1 MNELYWR
8 VLVAKPAA
16 VLVGILVLVILA
28 ASQLDQIKL
37 DASSDSLLLQ
47 GDPDLAYFREVS
59 GHYAASEFLVL
70 TWAPDGPML
79 HPDSLEPLAAMVE
92 ELRAIPGVIS
102 VTSLLDVPLLESPP
116 LSLTDLSRADALPT
130 LRDPQVDRE
139 LAFIELTTSPVY
151 KNLLLGEAGDVS
163 AVQVSLE
170 TNSALQG
177 LLDEREQLRASASNG
192 LLSAADAMRLD
203 EVEVQ
208 YDIGL
213 AAETELRRA
222 LVADV
227 RGIADRYRPYAQ
239 IFVGGVPMIAADML
253 AFVESDL
260 VTFGAAIVGI
270 MLLVLAV
277 IFRDW
282 RWVAAPVL
290 NCLATALLML
300 GLLAFL
306 DWRMTVISS
315 NFVAVLLIVTLSLS
329 VHLVVRY
336 RELEHT
342 QPDWHRAER
351 AAQAARLML
360 VPCLYTA
367 ATTIVAFGSL
377 LVAGIQPVIDFGMMM
392 TVGILVGFAMTFTFM
407 PAAMAA
413 MPEPERRL
421 RLAPDPAFTRHMADH
436 VEHFGGLVLV
446 IALLLAVIAGWG
458 ITRLQVENRF
468 IDYFKPSTEI
478 YQGMELLDARLGG
491 TIPLDVVLYPP
502 ASTSDAKSPETR
514 PRAARAPVGPDAD
527 LADPAVGDEPLLN
540 ADFPTGEADDFFADD
555 PFADDPFGS
564 DDPFSDGLGTAPS
577 FWFTVQGRAL
587 LDKAH
592 AIIDA
597 RPETGKVLSLSTAF
611 EVMDG
616 LYGATLGAVE
626 MALVQNSMPK
636 DVNDTLVRPYFSADH
651 EEARISV
658 RAMETSES
666 LRRDAFLKD
675 LRETLIRELEVEPE
689 QVQFTSLLVLYNNV
703 LQSLFSSQILTL
715 GAVFLAIGL
724 MFWVLFRSLSLALLA
739 LAPNIL
745 AAAMVLGIMGIM
757 GIPLDI
763 MTITIAAIVVGIGV
777 DDCIHYIH
785 RFRLEFAKDQSYH
798 AAMHRSHA
806 SIGRAMYY
814 TTVTVI
820 VGFSLLMFS
829 NFTPSLYFGALT
841 VVAMTAAVAGAL
853 LLLPKLL
860 LLFKP
865 LGEGV

>member
-1 MNELYWR
+1 MNELFWR
-8 VLVAKPAA
+8 RLVAKPGVVLAGILAA
-16 VLVGILVLVILA
+16 VLLA
-28 ASQLDQIKL
+28 SSQLDQIKL

-59 GHYAASEFLVL
+59 SHYATNEFLVL
-70 TWAPDGPML
+70 TWSPEGPLL
-79 HPDSLEPLAAMVE
+79 HPDSLEPLAAMVD
-92 ELRAIPGVIS
+92 ELRAVPGVVS

-116 LSLTDLSRADALPT
+116 LSLTDLARADALPT
-130 LRDPQVDRE
+130 LANPEVDRD
-139 LAFIELTTSPVY
+139 LALVELTTSPIY
-151 KNLLLGEAGDVS
+151 KNLLVGETGDVT
-163 AVQVSLE
+163 AIQVSLE
-170 TNSALQG
+170 TNSELQQ
-177 LLDEREQLRASASNG
+177 LLQEREQLRDLAANASLAEG
-192 LLSAADAMRLD
+192 DAQRLV
-203 EVEVQ
+203 EVEAR
-208 YDIGL
+208 YDRGL
-213 AAETELRRA
+213 AQETELRRA

-227 RGIADRYRPYAQ
+227 RVIADRFRPYAQ

-260 VTFGAAIVGI
+260 VNFGSAIVII
-270 MLLVLAV
+270 MLLVLGI

-282 RWVAAPVL
+282 RWVVAPVV
-290 NCLATALLML
+290 NCLATAVLML

-336 RELEHT
+336 RELEHV
-342 QPDWHRAER
+342 QPDWTRAER

-392 TVGILVGFAMTFTFM
+392 TVGILVGFAMTFTLM
-407 PAAMAA
+407 PAAMAV
-413 MPEPERRL
+413 MPEPDRKL
-421 RLAPDPAFTRHMADH
+421 RLAPDPAFTRHLANH
-436 VEHFGGLVLV
+436 VEHFGGLVLGV
-446 IALLLAVIAGWG
+446 ALLLALLAGWG
-458 ITRLQVENRF
+458 ITRLEVENRF

-502 ASTSDAKSPETR
+502 TQSTGAPLSNSTATVLDGQSAMAQDVPVDLDA
-514 PRAARAPVGPDAD
+514 
-527 LADPAVGDEPLLN
+527 GDE
-540 ADFPTGEADDFFADD
+540 FFADDPFADDAFSDD

-564 DDPFSDGLGTAPS
+564 DPFGEGASTAPS
-577 FWFTVQGRAL
+577 FWFTVQGRAM
-587 LDKAH
+587 LDEAH

-616 LYGATLGAVE
+616 LYGATLGAIE
-626 MALVQNSMPK
+626 MALVQNSMPD
-636 DVNDTLVRPYFSADH
+636 DVNNTLVLPYFSAEH

-666 LRRDAFLKD
+666 LRRDAFLKE
-675 LRETLIRELEVEPE
+675 LHATLVDELGVKPE
-689 QVQFTSLLVLYNNV
+689 QVRFTSLLVLYNNV
-703 LQSLFSSQILTL
+703 LQSLFASQILTL

-724 MFWVLFRSLSLALLA
+724 MFWVLFRSLALALLA
-739 LAPNIL
+739 LAPNLL
-745 AAAMVLGIMGIM
+745 AAAMVLGIMGLL

-785 RFRLEFAKDQSYH
+785 RFRVEFAKDQSYH

-841 VVAMTAAVAGAL
+841 VAAMTAAVAGAL

-865 LGEGV
+865 LGKGV